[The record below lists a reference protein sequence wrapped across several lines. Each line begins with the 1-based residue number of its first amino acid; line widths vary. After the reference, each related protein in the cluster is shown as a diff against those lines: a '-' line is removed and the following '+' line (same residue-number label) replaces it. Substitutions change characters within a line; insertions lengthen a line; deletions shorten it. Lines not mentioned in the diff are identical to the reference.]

1 MSANAPGWTSTSP
14 PAPSS
19 PNCISRNSRRP
30 EGPIMA
36 AIIVLDEQVTFVT
49 DPVNPSAGAE
59 FSVNWLERNTGDTAS
74 DDYQDIFDLDDQG
87 SGDSKSVP
95 CGSLQPDESAVRSTT
110 FTLPAGD
117 YTMTLVINGGP
128 PLTLGNVIVSDSAGG

>member
-1 MSANAPGWTSTSP
+1 
-14 PAPSS
+14 
-19 PNCISRNSRRP
+19 
-30 EGPIMA
+30 MA

-49 DPVNPSAGAE
+49 DPVNPSAGQE
-59 FSVNWLERNTGDTAS
+59 FSVNWQERNTGDTAS

-95 CGSLQPDESAVRSTT
+95 CGSLQPDESALRSTT